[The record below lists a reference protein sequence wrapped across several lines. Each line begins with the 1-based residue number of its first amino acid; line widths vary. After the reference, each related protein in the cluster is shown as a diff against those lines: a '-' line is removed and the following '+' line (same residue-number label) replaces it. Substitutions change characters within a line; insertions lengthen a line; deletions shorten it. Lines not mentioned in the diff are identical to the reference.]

1 MEIAGKISLIVHILA
16 GLTTLLAG
24 PLAIF
29 YRFNDTQKH
38 RRAGKIFFYAMAIV
52 CLTAIGGYLKYPGQP
67 FFQFLLGVAAIV
79 FGGVMRGVRAM
90 QIMQGSTVRPLD
102 FVYTALVGVFGV
114 WMVAMAIWHFSN
126 GSPSFFPVLFAIF
139 GLMGLSGAR
148 LNYRYFSRPAV
159 VHPLDWYQ
167 LHVGSML
174 GAFTA
179 STTAFT
185 VNSAHFLP
193 WYLQWFGP
201 ALVLL
206 PLQIYFARQIKG
218 QKQRAHNRPAASAV

>member
-1 MEIAGKISLIVHILA
+1 MEIAAKISLIVHIIA

-29 YRFNDTQKH
+29 YRFNDTHKH
-38 RRAGKIFFYAMAIV
+38 KSAGKIFFYAMVVV
-52 CLTAIGGYLKYPGQP
+52 CFTAIGGYLKYPGQP
-67 FFQFLLGVAAIV
+67 FYQFLLGVAAIV
-79 FGGVMRGVRAM
+79 FGGVLRGVRAM
-90 QIMQGSTVRPLD
+90 QIMQGGAIRRFD

-114 WMVAMAIWHFSN
+114 WMTAMAIWHFSN
-126 GSPSFFPVLFAIF
+126 GSPSFFPILFAIF

-148 LNYRYFSRPAV
+148 LNYRYFSRPAA
-159 VHPLDWYQ
+159 VHPLDWYR

-206 PLQIYFARQIKG
+206 PLQFYFARQINSP
-218 QKQRAHNRPAASAV
+218 KQAAHSQSMGSAV